1 MPAALKPCKQFVQS
15 PCIAHRVGTCRMC
28 ISRPRRVRNSI
39 ARAGW
44 TLVYGGNHVGCM
56 GVLADAAR
64 TAGGKVI
71 GITPELLVREGI
83 ADNAC
88 DELVVTANMRD
99 RKAMLESR
107 GDAFVALPG
116 GLGTFE
122 EVFEILVGKLL
133 GYHQKPI
140 VLLNVAD
147 YYAPLLTM
155 IEHGVE
161 QRFIKATARE
171 AYFVAG
177 SVRQAIEFLRHSEGP
192 ATHGRRTVGQGMS
205 GSEVAR
211 CFARSTFS

>member
-1 MPAALKPCKQFVQS
+1 MNPGSIEAMQAIRSITVYCSSSRHVPAIYFEAAREL
-15 PCIAHRVGTCRMC
+15 GT
-28 ISRPRRVRNSI
+28 SV
-39 ARAGW
+39 ARSGW
-44 TLVYGGNHVGCM
+44 TLVYGGNDVGCM

-64 TAGGKVI
+64 AAGGKVV
-71 GITPELLVREGI
+71 GITPELLVRDGI
-83 ADNAC
+83 ADDAC
-88 DELVVTANMRD
+88 DELIVTANMRD
-99 RKAMLESR
+99 RKAMLEAR

-122 EVFEILVGKLL
+122 EIFEILVGKLL

-147 YYAPLLTM
+147 YYGPLLTM

-177 SVRQAIEFLRHSEGP
+177 SVTHAIEFLRHSTGLQHTAEEP
-192 ATHGRRTVGQGMS
+192 SA
-205 GSEVAR
+205 SE
-211 CFARSTFS
+211 

>member
-1 MPAALKPCKQFVQS
+1 VQS
-15 PCIAHRVGTCRMC
+15 VTVYCSS
-28 ISRPRRVRNSI
+28 SRHVPEAYFDAAGELGASI

-56 GVLADAAR
+56 GALADAAR
-64 TAGGKVI
+64 EAGGKVV

-83 ADNAC
+83 ADNQC

-99 RKAMLESR
+99 RKAMLETR

-147 YYAPLLTM
+147 YYAPLLAM
-155 IEHGVE
+155 IEHGIE

-177 SVRQAIEFLRHSEGP
+177 SVGEAIAFLRHSGGRQP
-192 ATHGRRTVGQGMS
+192 APKEPS
-205 GSEVAR
+205 AAE
-211 CFARSTFS
+211 